1 MDPNDNDFVCLC
13 ATARCGWRPCST
25 TRRIEQTFV
34 LQCRPCGLS
43 TTKTVEAPGRGGG
56 AAEVRGF
63 PSPPQHAGCSTALA
77 LMGEPRQ
84 TDEPHGPHG
93 AQGSARSIEACVGR
107 EG

>member
-1 MDPNDNDFVCLC
+1 VVVAPPRF
-13 ATARCGWRPCST
+13 
-25 TRRIEQTFV
+25 
-34 LQCRPCGLS
+34 
-43 TTKTVEAPGRGGG
+43 EASAGPK
-56 AAEVRGF
+56 VI

-77 LMGEPRQ
+77 LKGEPRQ